1 MASVLVSWVKGH
13 LNGEKTIQHKLN
25 DEAHSL
31 ACEFFTRDQGYY
43 NPSTSVLDPPSSEIL
58 ILLDN
63 STLTSKM
70 STFLRE
76 QLTTAQIQATICKS
90 ENWEE
95 ITFNKV
101 DWDSYGRALNHASQC
116 YRISLIKLS
125 HKLCNTNY
133 QNKEYYGKS
142 DTCPCYLS

>member
-1 MASVLVSWVKGH
+1 MVSVLVSWVKGH
-13 LNGEKTIQHKLN
+13 LNGEKTIQHNLN

-43 NPSTSVLDPPSSEIL
+43 NPSISVLDPPSSEIS

-90 ENWEE
+90 ENWEDH
-95 ITFNKV
+95 FQQ
-101 DWDSYGRALNHASQC
+101 S
-116 YRISLIKLS
+116 
-125 HKLCNTNY
+125 
-133 QNKEYYGKS
+133 
-142 DTCPCYLS
+142 